1 MELQRLRY
9 FVTVAEEASITRAAH
24 RLAMA
29 QPPLSVQIRR
39 LERELGTALFTRT
52 GQGVA
57 LTEAGRAFL
66 PHAREALAQARE
78 GAEAARSVAEGQ
90 RGRLALGY
98 MIGLAYDMMPRMV
111 AHLRERLPGVEL
123 DLVELTVAS
132 RKAALLD
139 RQVLLALCMPAL
151 SHPEIETALLQR
163 QRLVVAMPAAH
174 TLARL
179 RAVPPARLQGHRL
192 IELPQGSEEPGAISI
207 ARSMLRQQG
216 VTMPASRAVGT
227 VHSALG
233 LVLAGEGLAILPEGI
248 LRLRPQG
255 IAFRSLSGVTQRM
268 DVVLCWR
275 RDARNALLDRAL
287 AAIRDEPDFWA
298 GELLG

>member
-1 MELQRLRY
+1 MELHRLRY
-9 FVTVAEEASITRAAH
+9 FVTVAEEASITRAAQ

-39 LERELGTALFTRT
+39 LERELGAALFART

-57 LTEAGRAFL
+57 LTEAGHAFL

-78 GAEAARSVAEGQ
+78 GAEAARSVAQGQ
-90 RGRLALGY
+90 RGRLVLGY

-111 AHLRERLPGVEL
+111 AHLRRRLPGVEL
-123 DLVELTVAS
+123 DLVELTVGS
-132 RKAALLD
+132 RKAALLE

-151 SHPEIETALLQR
+151 DHPEIATATLQR
-163 QRLVVAMPAAH
+163 ERLVIAMPAGH
-174 TLARL
+174 PLARL

-192 IELPQGSEEPGAISI
+192 IELPQGSEEPGATSI

-216 VTMPASRAVGT
+216 VTMPAARAVAT

-248 LRLRPQG
+248 QRLRPAG
-255 IAFRSLSGVTQRM
+255 IAFRPVAGIAQRM
-268 DVVLCWR
+268 EVVLCWR

-287 AAIRDEPDFWA
+287 AAIGEEPEDW
-298 GELLG
+298 GGSPPG